1 MSFAGG
7 GGNVMAKKT
16 KIKKYVE
23 SVPKLKRVK
32 SDVTAHQTRKKIE
45 QWQEQQEFDKQFE
58 L

>member
-1 MSFAGG
+1 
-7 GGNVMAKKT
+7 MAKKT

-32 SDVTAHQTRKKIE
+32 SDVTAHETRKKIE